1 MLSLETKT
9 KILKNI
15 NPPENESLSL
25 TMKRFYNFNLP
36 LILAAA
42 SCEAF
47 QVPKGVASTSMQQQ
61 TRCGELKPTL
71 FMSADDDNKQGDDN
85 DRKQQILNDGP
96 PLSPFSR
103 ILSPKIDDRG
113 LPLSDA
119 FAAQIIGPSLQ
130 VFWLVSV
137 SAPRPTW
144 LNYSVFEQFRGAL
157 LAPTLIH
164 GAALSC
170 CWLLGALMARAFE
183 EDAVDPTI
191 AGYGTIFGRIFQ
203 AGCFASGCLI
213 FSTQLDLLS
222 EFGRWGQ
229 PGESPEID
237 ARLLSAWVEV
247 FNDIIFEIV
256 AIVPLRLYLAYS
268 IARDKQ

>member
-1 MLSLETKT
+1 MKVALYVILLPILVWTGCQAFQASHSSKWSTSSKAVVLGTSNDDNNCDKKEDDNNKVDSQMLS
-9 KILKNI
+9 
-15 NPPENESLSL
+15 PSL
-25 TMKRFYNFNLP
+25 
-36 LILAAA
+36 
-42 SCEAF
+42 
-47 QVPKGVASTSMQQQ
+47 
-61 TRCGELKPTL
+61 
-71 FMSADDDNKQGDDN
+71 
-85 DRKQQILNDGP
+85 
-96 PLSPFSR
+96 FSR

-137 SAPRPTW
+137 SAPRPGW
-144 LNYSVFEQFRGAL
+144 LNFKVFGEFRGAL

-170 CWLLGALMARAFE
+170 CWLLGALVARAFE
-183 EDAVDPTI
+183 EEAIDPTI
-191 AGYGTIFGRIFQ
+191 NGYSTVVWRIFQ

-213 FSTQLDLLS
+213 FSTQLDLLF
-222 EFGRWGQ
+222 EFGRWVQ
-229 PGESPEID
+229 PGDSPEID
-237 ARLLSAWVEV
+237 TRLLSAWTEV
-247 FNDIIFEIV
+247 LNDIFFEVI